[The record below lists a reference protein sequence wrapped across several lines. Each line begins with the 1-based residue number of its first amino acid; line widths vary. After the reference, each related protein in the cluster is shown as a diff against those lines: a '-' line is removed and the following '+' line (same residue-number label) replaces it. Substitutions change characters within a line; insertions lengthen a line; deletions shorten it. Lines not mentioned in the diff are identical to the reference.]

1 MRPGRNAS
9 QGSLRD
15 NLQIYLLGCGTSVL
29 CAAAIAVAF
38 VPWPTVQA
46 DSPLPRPV
54 ATMPPAPPAMLAPTR
69 TPISAA
75 IMARRHDLLHGLA
88 TWYGGAFNGRR
99 TASGKPFDMYEMT
112 ACHPTLPFGTTV
124 RVKNLRNN
132 HSVVVRITDRG
143 YLLEGRIIDL
153 SFAAAEKLEMTKSGV
168 APVALEVLA
177 LGPERTRNR

>member
-1 MRPGRNAS
+1 MRLGRNAS
-9 QGSLRD
+9 QGSQRA

-69 TPISAA
+69 TH
-75 IMARRHDLLHGLA
+75 RHDLLHGLA

-132 HSVVVRITDRG
+132 HSVIVKITDRG

-153 SFAAAEKLEMTKSGV
+153 SFAAAEKLEMTNSGV

-177 LGPERTRNR
+177 LGPERARNH